1 MKLLHFLNKKKY
13 IQCIDKIEILYRYN
27 LYNILLLSI
36 INIYNCSILVYKNPI
51 INDRNPIH
59 IGFFDFSGVNGARY
73 SKILREAIFN
83 HLIEKG
89 FAVGIQRES
98 TLENLGNP
106 MPTNPIEL
114 FEKEAKRLP
123 FNRGFGSKE
132 VGLLT
137 VDTTK
142 TVYLRGTLF
151 SAKEQYSDANEILLY
166 LSLCSSS
173 GDVLQTITLN
183 QKDISLAK
191 LNYIGKEIAD
201 KISIFITME
210 AKNENK

>member
-1 MKLLHFLNKKKY
+1 MLL
-13 IQCIDKIEILYRYN
+13 ILIN
-27 LYNILLLSI
+27 SILI
-36 INIYNCSILVYKNPI
+36 INNCSILEVKSPI
-51 INDRNPIH
+51 YNDKNPIH

-89 FAVGIQRES
+89 FAVGIQREAS
-98 TLENLGNP
+98 LENSENQ

-123 FNRGFGSKE
+123 LNRGFGSKE

-137 VDTTK
+137 LDTK
-142 TVYLRGTLF
+142 TVFLRGTLF
-151 SAKEQYSDANEILLY
+151 SSKEQYSDANEILLY
-166 LSLCSSS
+166 LTLCSSS

-183 QKDISLAK
+183 QRDIGLSK

-201 KISIFITME
+201 KISNFISLE

>member
-1 MKLLHFLNKKKY
+1 MIDQFLKKLKTCRYY
-13 IQCIDKIEILYRYN
+13 I
-27 LYNILLLSI
+27 YNINIIYSIYILIIFLLSI
-36 INIYNCSILVYKNPI
+36 SNILNCSILEVKNPI
-51 INDRNPIH
+51 YNDKNPIH
-59 IGFFDFSGVNGARY
+59 IGFFDFSGVNGAGY
-73 SKILREAIFN
+73 SKILRESIFN

-98 TLENLGNP
+98 YPENLENQ

-123 FNRGFGSKE
+123 LNRGFGSKE
-132 VGLLT
+132 VGLLA
-137 VDTTK
+137 VDTR

-151 SAKEQYSDANEILLY
+151 SSKEQYSDANEILLY
-166 LSLCSSS
+166 LTLCSSS

-183 QKDISLAK
+183 QKDIGLSK

-201 KISIFITME
+201 KIANFITME
-210 AKNENK
+210 VKNESK

>member
-1 MKLLHFLNKKKY
+1 MRVKNYLKIY
-13 IQCIDKIEILYRYN
+13 IYYIDKINIIYRLYK
-27 LYNILLLSI
+27 YNILLISI
-36 INIYNCSILVYKNPI
+36 LNIYNCTILEVKTPI
-51 INDRNPIH
+51 YNDKNPIH
-59 IGFFDFSGVNGARY
+59 IGFFDFSGVFGARY

-98 TLENLGNP
+98 TLENLENP
-106 MPTNPIEL
+106 MPTNPIDL

-123 FNRGFGSKE
+123 FNREFGSKE

-166 LSLCSSS
+166 LTLCSSS

>member
-1 MKLLHFLNKKKY
+1 MKLLKYLKIQKY
-13 IQCIDKIEILYRYN
+13 IQYIDKIKILYGYY
-27 LYNILLLSI
+27 LYFIMLISSL
-36 INIYNCSILVYKNPI
+36 NIYNCSILEVKSPI
-51 INDRNPIH
+51 YNDKSPIH
-59 IGFFDFSGVNGARY
+59 IGFFEFSGLNGARY

-98 TLENLGNP
+98 SLENLENP

-137 VDTTK
+137 MDTR

-151 SAKEQYSDANEILLY
+151 SSKEQYSDANEIILY
-166 LSLCSSS
+166 LTLCSSS
-173 GDVLQTITLN
+173 GDVLQTITLI
-183 QKDISLAK
+183 QKDIGLSK